1 MVDVKEMAGQHDFE
15 CVGSCT
21 TEILKTRPEVRD
33 MCAADRCRAYNRS
46 WACPPA
52 CGSIEEYEAQMHQYD
67 NCIVVQSVGQLEDSF
82 DFETVEET
90 AKIHDSRFLDLVAQL
105 RETDLEFMPLG
116 AGTCLICPECTYP
129 DAPCRYP
136 DKQIVSMEA
145 AGLVVNDVCK
155 QADIPYNHGQDTIQ
169 FSSCI
174 LY

>member
-1 MVDVKEMAGQHDFE
+1 MTVDENWYALRTYFSQENKVGAHLDNYQLSWFIPMHGKARNTKEGNESQAEARQPKPFVHNLIF
-15 CVGSCT
+15 
-21 TEILKTRPEVRD
+21 IKQRP
-33 MCAADRCRAYNRS
+33 
-46 WACPPA
+46 
-52 CGSIEEYEAQMHQYD
+52 
-67 NCIVVQSVGQLEDSF
+67 
-82 DFETVEET
+82 FETVEET